1 MGDKEQALAHKNRLN
16 NLHHP
21 CVCVPVHALKMQ
33 EGYVGYASAHELL
46 QCVFVQMCAYIG
58 VFVRAFVCV
67 RV

>member
-46 QCVFVQMCAYIG
+46 
-58 VFVRAFVCV
+58 
-67 RV
+67 